1 MGKTVQRNRGEVVSV
16 LRDRRN
22 WPLQNVRVPVMI
34 FIRKTG
40 AIYIFGDAPD
50 SREVIQQFAQKPS
63 SSRARRTSRTWKSCS
78 ICSRTTR
85 MCRTPTTT
93 GRPRT
98 KPYIARV
105 SAVLKPLSC
114 DIQGSSCDM
123 HNNLCCDIQ
132 RGLFFSFLRRT
143 AHRAGS
149 AITLTIAITLT
160 LTIPVTITITAILF
174 MLSKHRVLCKFR
186 KF

>member
-1 MGKTVQRNRGEVVSV
+1 M
-16 LRDRRN
+16 
-22 WPLQNVRVPVMI
+22 VPVMI

-40 AIYIFGDAPD
+40 VIYIFGDTPD
-50 SREVIQQFAQKPS
+50 SRDVIRQFAQKPS
-63 SSRARRTSRTWKSCS
+63 SSRAKRTSRTWKSCL

-105 SAVLKPLSC
+105 SAVLKPFSC

-123 HNNLCCDIQ
+123 HNNLCCDRQ
-132 RGLFFSFLRRT
+132 RGLLCMNYESRRDYQG
-143 AHRAGS
+143 RRRKY
-149 AITLTIAITLT
+149 IA
-160 LTIPVTITITAILF
+160 
-174 MLSKHRVLCKFR
+174 KHDELYSDGDYKKSNGGGMDKCTE
-186 KF
+186 

>member
-63 SSRARRTSRTWKSCS
+63 SSRARRTSRTWKSCL

-85 MCRTPTTT
+85 TCRTPTTT

-105 SAVLKPLSC
+105 SAVLGNQSVVIYDAL
-114 DIQGSSCDM
+114 
-123 HNNLCCDIQ
+123 
-132 RGLFFSFLRRT
+132 
-143 AHRAGS
+143 
-149 AITLTIAITLT
+149 
-160 LTIPVTITITAILF
+160 TAIYITTSAAIYSGGCFL
-174 MLSKHRVLCKFR
+174 
-186 KF
+186 

>member
-1 MGKTVQRNRGEVVSV
+1 M
-16 LRDRRN
+16 
-22 WPLQNVRVPVMI
+22 VPVMI

-40 AIYIFGDAPD
+40 VIYIFGDTPD
-50 SREVIQQFAQKPS
+50 SRDVIRQFAQRPS
-63 SSRARRTSRTWKSCS
+63 SSRARRTSRTWKSCL

-85 MCRTPTTT
+85 TCRTPTTT

-105 SAVLKPLSC
+105 SAVLKLVSC
-114 DIQGSSCDM
+114 DIRCSDCDI

-149 AITLTIAITLT
+149 AITLTIAITFT

-174 MLSKHRVLCKFR
+174 MLSKHRIFCKFR
-186 KF
+186 KI